1 MKKYLS
7 NSSEG
12 SGGGATAVL
21 LSAGLLS
28 LLFFTPKIIGFQ
40 MPAGGPPAIPD
51 LPSVRGTVQSIHG
64 NDAVIQ
70 TQSGKT
76 YTIHASDNTRM
87 YKDRQPIQMTVVHI
101 GDMLIGAGDLDEK
114 TNLLRAIFV
123 ADVDAATVAKMRAD
137 LGKTWIAGKVLKI
150 DETKITVERIDRKI
164 QTIEA
169 DETTSFRKDGQDV
182 TLLDV
187 HVGDPIRGKGSIKN
201 GLFVPTELTVLGAAA
216 RRRMGEAIDH
226 Q

>member
-1 MKKYLS
+1 
-7 NSSEG
+7 
-12 SGGGATAVL
+12 
-21 LSAGLLS
+21 
-28 LLFFTPKIIGFQ
+28 
-40 MPAGGPPAIPD
+40 MPAGGPPNIPN

-64 NDAVIQ
+64 NDAVVQ

-76 YTIHASDNTRM
+76 YTIHTSDNTRM
-87 YKDRQPIQMTVVHI
+87 YKDRQPIQMTSVHI

-150 DETKITVERIDRKI
+150 DETKITVERVDRKI

-187 HVGDPIRGKGSIKN
+187 HVGDPIRGKGSVKHGI
-201 GLFVPTELTVLGAAA
+201 FVPTELTVLGADA